1 MKTIHSVKLK
11 YIKYQISKI
20 KLKSNFRIM
29 IKLSETFV
37 KEYLYFN

>member
-1 MKTIHSVKLK
+1 MKTIASVKLK

-20 KLKSNFRIM
+20 KLKLNFRIM

-37 KEYLYFN
+37 KKYLYFN